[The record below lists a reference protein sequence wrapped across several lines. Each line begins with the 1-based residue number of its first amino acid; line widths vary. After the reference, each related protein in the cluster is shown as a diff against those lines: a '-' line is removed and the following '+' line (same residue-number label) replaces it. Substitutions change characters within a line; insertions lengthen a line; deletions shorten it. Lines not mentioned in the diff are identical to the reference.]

1 MRARVLSASAG
12 SGKTFRLAYKFVHD
26 TIEHYHD
33 KPYLYRAI
41 LAVTFTNKATEEMKS
56 RILEKMS
63 DLVSCPQH
71 SDFMALLKR
80 DLNLPEHEISK
91 RAGAI
96 LQRILH
102 DYSRFTILTIDK
114 FFLQIMRAFLKE
126 LNMDLNPNI
135 EIETSSLLSRSTDAL
150 IEEITTNKEL
160 QQWITSFVHENVE
173 DSEKWDI
180 RKELNEQGK
189 LLFNESSREALSS
202 AAKRE
207 VLLTL
212 VRNAEAATYTI
223 QAEMLECANKAI
235 EIIANANLSPADFSG
250 GESRSFA
257 KYFYKIANG
266 DISMPSATARKKA
279 TEDDK
284 WSSNSI
290 AQSLMPQ
297 LRPLLARIC
306 DLYDEQLQDA
316 NTLKIVK
323 NRYRSFALLQ
333 DIYRKVCE
341 CQKEDGS
348 MVLSETKHILSQF
361 VAHNDAPFIYE
372 KVGNRFER
380 FMIDEFQDTSRKEW
394 SNFVPL
400 LRNAMSQESEES
412 VFIVGD
418 VKQSI
423 YRWRGGDW
431 RILSGGVERDLGKE
445 EVECEVLAN
454 NWRSLPNIV
463 EFNNRVIEDIVRRD
477 NTTLN
482 TTLQQA
488 LSDNKIDSELHAE
501 LHDTLQNAYKGH
513 EQCACKKS
521 QRNGY
526 VCVER
531 YSDEP
536 PLVRHIA
543 SAIERGYDYCD
554 IMILHRSKKEEEL
567 SAKILLDYK
576 QRNNLKF
583 NIMTQESLIIGK
595 APICQFI
602 IAMLRLSQNRNDK
615 VNRALANDYL
625 SKTTHPRAYDAALE
639 PSDEELLQQ
648 ISQFSPDEAF
658 EHIVAQYELDKQVGD
673 IAYLQALHEQ
683 IITFCSSKV
692 ADIQLFLAEWDEKGK
707 EKALVVA
714 GDSNTIELLT
724 IHKAKGLEKRIVI
737 IPDCSWA
744 LNPKA
749 QNTIWATTTNKDWS
763 NVGCFPVPSSLATES
778 SAFSKEYYRELVYSH
793 VDNINLLYVALT
805 RASEE
810 LYILIPEAA
819 GKSSKSKSEGGEK
832 RVGELLWSVVE
843 RDTASQTGVVEY
855 GAKGQKEEKTDRNTC
870 AECQMQEGCR
880 KRITKDTEPRNIVL
894 KNYPSNPTHPQLKT
908 ATQRYFEE
916 EATGMASQR
925 EVGIL
930 MHSIL
935 CEASDLKD
943 IEQRISQA
951 HINGQITTEQAEMLT
966 AIMTREF
973 GRDCVKEWFS
983 GTWDYV
989 RNEQDIICGEIV
1001 GTRRPD
1007 RVMTKGRHAVVV
1019 DYKFG
1024 AEKTNSHRRQ
1034 IIRYITLLR
1043 QMGYTEIEG
1052 YLWYLTLGEIEHVED
1067 ELGF

>member
-26 TIEHYHD
+26 TIQHYND

-63 DLVSCPQH
+63 DLVTCPQH
-71 SDFMALLKR
+71 SDFMALLKC
-80 DLNLPEHEISK
+80 DLHLPEHEISK
-91 RAGAI
+91 RAGVI

-135 EIETSSLLSRSTDAL
+135 EIETSSLLARSTDAL
-150 IEEITTNKEL
+150 IEEITTNEEL
-160 QQWITSFVHENVE
+160 QHWITSFAHENVE

-180 RKELNEQGK
+180 RKELKEQGK
-189 LLFNESSREALSS
+189 LLFNESSREALSY
-202 AAKRE
+202 AANKQ

-212 VRNAEAATYTI
+212 VRNAEAATSRI
-223 QAEMLECANKAI
+223 QLEMRECGQNAI
-235 EIIANANLSPADFSG
+235 EIIANAGLKAADFSG
-250 GESRSFA
+250 GESRSFV
-257 KYFYKIANG
+257 KYFYKVANG
-266 DISMPSATARKKA
+266 EISKPSDTARKKA

-284 WSSNSI
+284 WSNNSI

-297 LRPLLARIC
+297 LRPLLAKIC

-361 VAHNDAPFIYE
+361 VAQNDAPFIYE

-400 LRNAMSQESEES
+400 LRNAMSQDNEES

-431 RILSGGVERDLGKE
+431 RILSDGVERDLGKE

-454 NWRSLPNIV
+454 NWRSLPEIV
-463 EFNNRVIEDIVRRD
+463 EFNNHIIEEIVKRD
-477 NTTLN
+477 NATLN

-488 LSDNKIDSELHAE
+488 LTDKKIDQELHTE
-501 LHDTLQNAYKGH
+501 LYNTLHNAYKGH
-513 EQCACKKS
+513 KQQACKKS
-521 QRNGY
+521 QRDGY

-536 PLVRHIA
+536 PLVKYIA
-543 SAIERGYDYCD
+543 SAIERGYNYCD
-554 IMILHRSKKEEEL
+554 IMVLHRSKREEEK

-602 IAMLRLSQNRNDK
+602 IATLRLSQNRNDK
-615 VNRALANDYL
+615 VNRAIVNNYL
-625 SKTTHPRAYDAALE
+625 SKITHHRAFDAALE
-639 PSDEELLQQ
+639 PFDEELLQR
-648 ISQFSPDEAF
+648 ISQLSPDEAF
-658 EHIVAQYELDKQVGD
+658 EHIVAQYELYKQTGD

-707 EKALVVA
+707 DKALVVA
-714 GDSNTIELLT
+714 SDSNTIELLT
-724 IHKAKGLEKRIVI
+724 IHKAKGLEKSVVI
-737 IPDCSWA
+737 IPNCSWA
-744 LNPKA
+744 LNPKS

-763 NVGCFPVPSSLATES
+763 DVGCFPAPSTLATES
-778 SAFSKEYYRELVYSH
+778 SAFSKEYYRELIYSH

-810 LYILIPEAA
+810 LYILIPNASD
-819 GKSSKSKSEGGEK
+819 KSSKSKNESGDK
-832 RVGELLWSVVE
+832 RVGELLWNVIEQDLSAPTVI
-843 RDTASQTGVVEY
+843 AEY
-855 GAKGQKEEKTDRNTC
+855 GSRGLKEPKIHNNACEKC
-870 AECQMQEGCR
+870 PMQEGCR

-894 KNYPSNPTHPQLKT
+894 KNYPSNPVHPQLKT
-908 ATQRYFEE
+908 SSQRYFEE

-951 HINGQITTEQAEMLT
+951 HINGNITAEQAEALT
-966 AIMTREF
+966 QNIEREF
-973 GRDCVKEWFS
+973 GKDCVKNWFS
-983 GTWDYV
+983 GTWEHI
-989 RNEQDIICGEIV
+989 RNEQDIICSEIV

-1007 RVMTKGRHAVVV
+1007 RVMTKGRHAVIV

-1024 AEKTNSHRRQ
+1024 AEKTRSHRRQ
-1034 IIRYITLLR
+1034 IAEYMQLLR
-1043 QMGYTEIEG
+1043 KMGYTEIEG
-1052 YLWYLTLGEIEHVED
+1052 YLWYLSLGEIVQVEN
-1067 ELGF
+1067 